1 MDMTADERNIM
12 LEHVEYWK
20 QQMEKGIAI
29 AFGPVLD
36 PKGVYGVGI
45 IRVDDDTAAKVFAG
59 NDPAVSS
66 GLNSFEIYFMPN
78 AVVCA

>member
-12 LEHVEYWK
+12 LQHIEYWK
-20 QQMEKGIAI
+20 QQMEKGSAI

-45 IRVDDDTAAKVFAG
+45 IRTDDEAAAKALAE

-66 GLNSFEIYFMPN
+66 GLNSFEIYLMPN
-78 AVVCA
+78 AVVCG